1 MDNYFE
7 GRAAELEKTLE
18 DVLAHFETIG
28 NTVYVD
34 VIETEEVNG
43 LVQVTDELADMIEIA
58 YEVLYGG
65 EAEPEE

>member
-18 DVLAHFETIG
+18 GVLAHFETVG

-34 VIETEEVNG
+34 AAEEVNG
-43 LVQVTDELADMIEIA
+43 LVQVTDELADMVEIA